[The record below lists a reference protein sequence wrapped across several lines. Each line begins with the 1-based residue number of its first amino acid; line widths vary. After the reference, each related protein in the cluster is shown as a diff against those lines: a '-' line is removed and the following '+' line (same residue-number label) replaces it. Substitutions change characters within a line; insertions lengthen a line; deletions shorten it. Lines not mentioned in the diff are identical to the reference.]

1 MTMARNVKWRM
12 RFMAFD
18 NVTQYTVSIYTED
31 TVSSLTELTPA
42 AIPFETQE
50 DNDNNAFIPVRTSTG
65 YLRFVVTD
73 LSIINEIMCTKV
85 DGRYVFKSFCN
96 FVICYGVKV
105 ADCKILKLLL
115 EGTDTETVGNRS
127 VYFNGLL

>member
-31 TVSSLTELTPA
+31 TVSSVTELTPA

-50 DNDNNAFIPVRTSTG
+50 DNDNNAFIG
-65 YLRFVVTD
+65 
-73 LSIINEIMCTKV
+73 
-85 DGRYVFKSFCN
+85 
-96 FVICYGVKV
+96 
-105 ADCKILKLLL
+105 KL
-115 EGTDTETVGNRS
+115 
-127 VYFNGLL
+127 